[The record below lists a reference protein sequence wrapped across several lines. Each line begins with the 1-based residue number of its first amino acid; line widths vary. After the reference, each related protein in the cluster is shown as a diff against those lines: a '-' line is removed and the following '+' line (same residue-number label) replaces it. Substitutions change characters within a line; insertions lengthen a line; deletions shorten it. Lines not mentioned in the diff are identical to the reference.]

1 MKQNL
6 SAWSESQKGQNVT
19 FSSSLTSVPGIPQGG
34 TLLSCLV
41 QFEITGRDPGSP
53 ICPVLPMTPGGV
65 LGLGSKDFLSYRRVK
80 EERVFSF
87 FFFNVI
93 KKWITFFVVVFLG
106 LATQLSSPTRD
117 WICGPLALEAQ
128 SLNHWTTRS
137 LLCLAYSH
145 HIPPPSLLFLGVPEP
160 PIAESCPHLSC
171 LILRNC
177 FLLSHNPNHH
187 YVLQLVWYSNES
199 SIVWGSYW
207 QFSASP
213 SWFWHL
219 RRGTS
224 NPQESVIGKFDFFH
238 T

>member
-1 MKQNL
+1 MRTRR
-6 SAWSESQKGQNVT
+6 QNVT

-34 TLLSCLV
+34 ALVSCLV
-41 QFEITGRDPGSP
+41 QEETQAPPFA
-53 ICPVLPMTPGGV
+53 
-65 LGLGSKDFLSYRRVK
+65 LSYQWHQVEFLVLVARTFYHTGESKRK
-80 EERVFSF
+80 EF
-87 FFFNVI
+87 FPFFLFNVI

-117 WICGPLALEAQ
+117 WFCGPLALEAQ

-145 HIPPPSLLFLGVPEP
+145 HIPPPSPLFLGVPKP

-187 YVLQLVWYSNES
+187 SVLQLVWYSNES

-207 QFSASP
+207 QFSAIP